1 MFEIDG
7 IKIENCKEGCVTDS
21 DAPRLAFSLKSDKK
35 GAKLENAVV
44 RVGGKE
50 FVTKEQCGIALTG
63 LALCP
68 FAQYEVS
75 VIATDNFGNR
85 ADGKT
90 YFCTGRRNTL
100 WTAKWITD
108 LSHKFSKNAS
118 PIPFTFRKQFS
129 VGKSVKCAYITATAL
144 GIYELQ
150 INGQKV
156 GNEYFAPGFTSYK
169 HVLQYNEYDV
179 TSLLEN
185 DNTLVAVVGGGWAV
199 GRFTYSSKSKITC
212 DRQAFLAELFIEYQD
227 GTKEKIVT
235 DSSWQVT
242 REGNYRFGDFYDGET
257 YNATTNLDA
266 VKWQFADIYKP
277 KFKVNLSAQYG
288 EKVVESEALTPK
300 ESFKAKNG
308 KEIIY
313 DFGQNFAGVVRLKIN
328 GISGQKIV
336 IRHAEIMFDGDL
348 CVKSLRTAKA
358 TATYIC
364 VDGLQEYSPR
374 LTYMGFRY
382 IGISGIDSKDIEVS
396 AVALYSD
403 IKQVGSFECSNE
415 LLNKLQ
421 SNIVWS
427 GKSNFVDIPTDC
439 PQRDERMGWTGDIS
453 VFASTACYNFD
464 MSKFLDKWLY
474 DVRLEQGKGGGIPL
488 VVPKQGISAPTVAT
502 ACWGD
507 SCIIVPYAE
516 YLARG
521 NIELLKKQYPTMK
534 KFLKAVK
541 FWSGFLSVGK
551 NNRRIWK
558 WLFQFGDWCAPEG
571 GVMDWMKK
579 GKWTATAYYANSCA
593 IMSNVAKLLG
603 YDKDARYYENLRGEI
618 CTAYIKKFTDGSGK
632 LKKEFQTGYV
642 LPLYF
647 NMADGQA
654 KQNMAHNLNCLVA
667 ENGYRLSTGFTGT
680 PYLLF
685 ALADNGYADTAYKVL
700 MQQERPSWLYCV
712 KQGAT
717 TTWEEWS
724 IDPTRE
730 GNIPSYNH
738 YAYGAVGDF
747 LYRRV
752 LGLEAKEGGYK
763 SFMVKPVLGGGLTY
777 AKGGTMTP
785 YGEINVDWRKSGG
798 QFNITVQVPV
808 STKCK
813 LVMPSGKEY
822 TLTSGQ
828 HSLKEKLL

>member
-1 MFEIDG
+1 MA
-7 IKIENCKEGCVTDS
+7 N
-21 DAPRLAFSLKSDKK
+21 ASDKK
-35 GAKLENAVV
+35 TEW
-44 RVGGKE
+44 
-50 FVTKEQCGIALTG
+50 
-63 LALCP
+63 
-68 FAQYEVS
+68 S
-75 VIATDNFGNR
+75 
-85 ADGKT
+85 
-90 YFCTGRRNTL
+90 
-100 WTAKWITD
+100 AKWITD
-108 LSHKFSKNAS
+108 KSYSFEKGTS
-118 PIPFTFRKQFS
+118 PVPFTFRKHFS
-129 VGKSVKCAYITATAL
+129 VGKSVKRAYITATAL

-150 INGQKV
+150 MNGQKV

-179 TSLLEN
+179 TNLLKN
-185 DNTLVAVVGGGWAV
+185 DNMLVAVVGGGWAV

-212 DRQAFLAELFIEYQD
+212 DRQAFLAELFIEYED
-227 GTKEKIVT
+227 GTSDKVIT
-235 DSSWQVT
+235 DNSWQVT
-242 REGNYRFGDFYDGET
+242 LDGNYRFGDFYDGEN
-257 YNATTNLDA
+257 YDATINLDA
-266 VKWQFADIYKP
+266 VKWKFADIYKP

-288 EKVVESEALTPK
+288 EKVVERETLTPK

-328 GISGQKIV
+328 GKSGQKIT
-336 IRHAEIMFDGDL
+336 IRHAEIILDGDL

-541 FWSGFLSVGK
+541 FWAGFLSIGK
-551 NNRRIWK
+551 NNRRVWK

-593 IMSNVAKLLG
+593 IMSSVASLLG
-603 YDKDARYYENLRGEI
+603 YDKDARYYDKLRTEI
-618 CTAYIKKFTDGSGK
+618 CSAYIKKFTDGSGK

-647 NMADGQA
+647 NIAQGKVKEVMAR
-654 KQNMAHNLNCLVA
+654 NLNRLVV

-724 IDPTRE
+724 IDPTKN

-763 SFMVKPVLGGGLTY
+763 SFTVKPVLGGGLTY
-777 AKGGTMTP
+777 AKGGTKTP
-785 YGEINVDWRKSGG
+785 YGDINVDWSIEDG
-798 QFNITVQVPV
+798 QFSITVQVPI
-808 STKCK
+808 STECK

-822 TLTSGQ
+822 VLTSGQ
-828 HSLKEKLL
+828 HSLKEEII